1 MMHQEAMEKSKVN
14 MEIDVVIST
23 AGQGLRLH
31 NINSDINKS
40 LLPYLGQPIIYNIIK
55 KIPCS
60 YKIGILLGYKSEQV
74 KDFLTLAFPDRE
86 FIYIYVD
93 DWTSSFSGT
102 KYSLLFAHELLKTS
116 FWYFPCDGVYDEIDF
131 LFEEFAEDVFL
142 VSKIDKTKAHHY
154 LSFNIKGERIEK
166 QFFKSTGVNGNY
178 AFTGVMR
185 ISNKEVFFSRLKA
198 SDSNEFVSIITENS
212 LVYLTNNW
220 KDLGNSE
227 AYQEEISKAKD
238 FDFSKTDEY
247 TYQLEDKVI
256 KWWLDPVIPKLKLEK
271 PRIKPEVF
279 PRNNKVLNNFLSY
292 SKASGTPFYENVNPK
307 NFLTL
312 LDWLQNKLW
321 MPTELNIEGNLHQF
335 YKNKTL
341 SRIDLLGEK
350 KSFDS
355 YNPKS
360 INGFDVQ
367 PWQHYLENINWDFLI
382 NKNQPSFIHGDL
394 QFDNIIY
401 DKKTEKFTLIDWRY
415 DFSGLN
421 SIGDL
426 YYDFA
431 KMLGG
436 IYVNYQDIKKGK
448 FDFSYKNEKVIFSL
462 PFISDSDELILLLE
476 SFAGNVGL
484 DIYKIKQ
491 LVPLIFWNMAP
502 LHKEPFSN
510 LCWALGILHYE
521 ILNQ

>member
-1 MMHQEAMEKSKVN
+1 

-23 AGQGLRLH
+23 AGKGLRLH
-31 NINSDINKS
+31 KINSDINKS
-40 LLPYLGQPIIYNIIK
+40 LLPYLGQPIIYDIIK
-55 KIPCS
+55 KIPIN
-60 YKIGILLGYKSEQV
+60 YQIGILLGYKSEQV
-74 KDFLTLAFPDRE
+74 RDFLTLAFPDRE

-93 DWTSSFSGT
+93 DWSSSVSGT
-102 KYSLLFAHELLKTS
+102 KYSLLFADELLKNS
-116 FWYFPCDGVYDEIDF
+116 FWYFPCDGVYDKLDF
-131 LFEEFAEDVFL
+131 LFKEFSEDVFL
-142 VSKIDKTKAHHY
+142 VSKIDKDKAHHY
-154 LSFNIKGERIEK
+154 LSFSIIGERIQK
-166 QFFKSTGVNGNY
+166 QFFKSTGPSGNY
-178 AFTGVMR
+178 AFTGVMK
-185 ISNKEVFFSRLKA
+185 ISNKEVFFSRLRA
-198 SDSNEFVSIITENS
+198 SDSNEFVSIIPDNS
-212 LVYLTNNW
+212 LVHLTDNW

-227 AYQEEISKAKD
+227 AYEEEISKAGD
-238 FDFSKTDEY
+238 FDFSKTGEY
-247 TYQLEDKVI
+247 TYQLDDKVI
-256 KWWLDPVIPKLKLEK
+256 KWWLDPAIPKLKLEK

-279 PRNNKVLNNFLSY
+279 PRNNRVLNNFLSY
-292 SKASGTPFYENVNPK
+292 SKAPGTSFYDCVNSR
-307 NFLTL
+307 NFLIL

-321 MPTELNIEGNLHQF
+321 TPIDLNIQGNLHQF
-335 YKNKTL
+335 YKNKTF

-350 KSFDS
+350 KSFGS

-367 PWQHYLENINWDFLI
+367 PWQHYFEDINWDFLI

-401 DKKTEKFTLIDWRY
+401 DEKIEQFTLIDWRY

-448 FDFSYKNEKVIFSL
+448 FYFRHENGKVIFNL
-462 PFISDSDELILLLE
+462 PSISNRDELVRTLE
-476 SFAGNVGL
+476 SFAGSLGL
-484 DIYKIKQ
+484 NIHKIKQ

-510 LCWALGILHYE
+510 LCWTLGILHYE